1 MACKLLNV
9 KKTAANCQE
18 NFSGVGTR
26 VYVAL
31 ADNLVDGAVKWSDKF
46 AGFAS
51 SSFSAESFAKT
62 PSGEGTTSVSTGFY
76 AIDIKQKSGKIT
88 SESNP
93 QGGGFNNVFTG
104 VVNSNMDRFAYVAR
118 TINNVDTVWLIS
130 DGSDDGY
137 YVIYDPQFAPEFAL
151 SADTG
156 DTPDSDRGFTLTVT
170 ASPSRYPLAKWHG
183 TVPLAV
189 DGDEEIG
196 EKTQA

>member
-31 ADNLVDGAVKWSDKF
+31 ADKIIDGSVIWSDKF
-46 AGFAS
+46 AGFAP
-51 SSFSAESFAKT
+51 SSFSAASFAKEED
-62 PSGEGTTSVSTGFY
+62 GDSVVNGFY
-76 AIDIKQKSGKIT
+76 AIDIKQKSGKVT

-104 VVNSNMDRFAYVAR
+104 VVNSNMDRFAFIAR

-130 DGSDDGY
+130 DGSNDGY
-137 YVIYDPQFAPEFAL
+137 YVIYDPQFAPEFSL

-183 TVPLAV
+183 TVPLAS

-196 EKTQA
+196 EEA

>member
-1 MACKLLNV
+1 MACNLLNV

-18 NFSGVGTR
+18 NFSGVGSR
-26 VYVAL
+26 AYVAL
-31 ADNLVDGAVKWSDKF
+31 ADSLVEGAVKWSDKF
-46 AGFAS
+46 AGFAA
-51 SSFSAESFAKT
+51 SSFSAESFKDGA
-62 PSGEGTTSVSTGFY
+62 GFY
-76 AIDIKQKSGKIT
+76 AIDLKPKSGKVT

-93 QGGGFNNVFTG
+93 QGGGFNNAFTG
-104 VVNSNMDRFAYVAR
+104 IVNSNMDRFAYIAR

-156 DTPDSDRGFTLTVT
+156 DTPDSDRGFTLNVT

-183 TVPLAV
+183 VVPTAT

-196 EKTQA
+196 ETVQG

>member
-31 ADNLVDGAVKWSDKF
+31 ADSLKPGSVKWSDQF
-46 AGFAS
+46 AGFAA
-51 SSFSAESFAKT
+51 SSFAAESF
-62 PSGEGTTSVSTGFY
+62 EGGGFY

-104 VVNSNMDRFAYVAR
+104 VVNSNMDRFAYIAR
-118 TINNVDTVWLIS
+118 TINNVDTIWLIS

-183 TVPLAV
+183 VVPTAT

-196 EKTQA
+196 EKAQA

>member
-31 ADNLVDGAVKWSDKF
+31 ADSLKPGSVKWSDQF
-46 AGFAS
+46 AGFAA
-51 SSFSAESFAKT
+51 SSFAAESFD
-62 PSGEGTTSVSTGFY
+62 GGGFY

-104 VVNSNMDRFAYVAR
+104 VVNSNMDRFAFIAR
-118 TINNVDTVWLIS
+118 TINNIDTVWLIS

-183 TVPLAV
+183 VVPTAT

-196 EKTQA
+196 EKTQPES

>member
-31 ADNLVDGAVKWSDKF
+31 ADSLKPGAVKWSDKF

-51 SSFSAESFAKT
+51 TSFATESFV
-62 PSGEGTTSVSTGFY
+62 EGTGFY
-76 AIDIKQKSGKIT
+76 AIDIKQKSGKVT

-104 VVNSNMDRFAYVAR
+104 TVNSNMDRFAYIAR

-130 DGSDDGY
+130 DGSDNGY
-137 YVIYDPQFAPEFAL
+137 YVIYDPQFAPEFSL

-156 DTPDSDRGFTLTVT
+156 DAPDSDRGFTLTVT

-183 TVPLAV
+183 EVPVAT

-196 EKTQA
+196 ENVGA

>member
-31 ADNLVDGAVKWSDKF
+31 ADSLKPGSVKWSDQF
-46 AGFAS
+46 AGFAA
-51 SSFSAESFAKT
+51 SSFAAESFD
-62 PSGEGTTSVSTGFY
+62 GGGFY

-104 VVNSNMDRFAYVAR
+104 VVNSNMDRFAFIAR
-118 TINNVDTVWLIS
+118 TINNIDTVWLIS

-183 TVPLAV
+183 VVPTAT

-196 EKTQA
+196 EKTQGES

>member
-31 ADNLVDGAVKWSDKF
+31 ADSLVDGAVKWSDKF
-46 AGFAS
+46 AGFAA
-51 SSFSAESFAKT
+51 SSFSAESFKDGA
-62 PSGEGTTSVSTGFY
+62 GFY
-76 AIDIKQKSGKIT
+76 AIDLKQKSGKVT

-104 VVNSNMDRFAYVAR
+104 VVNSNMDRFAYIAR

-137 YVIYDPQFAPEFAL
+137 YVIYDPQFAPEFAM

-183 TVPLAV
+183 VVPTAT

-196 EKTQA
+196 ETTQG

>member
-31 ADNLVDGAVKWSDKF
+31 ADKLVDGSVVWSDEF
-46 AGFAS
+46 AGFAA
-51 SSFSAESFAKT
+51 SSFSTESFVKE
-62 PSGEGTTSVSTGFY
+62 GEGTSVVNGFY
-76 AIDIKQKSGKIT
+76 AIDIKQKSGKVT

-104 VVNSNMDRFAYVAR
+104 VVNSNMDRFAYIAR

-130 DGSDDGY
+130 DGSKDGY

-183 TVPLAV
+183 TVPMAS

-196 EKTQA
+196 EKA

>member
-31 ADNLVDGAVKWSDKF
+31 ADKLVDGSVVWSDEF
-46 AGFAS
+46 AGFAA
-51 SSFSAESFAKT
+51 SSFSTESFVKE
-62 PSGEGTTSVSTGFY
+62 GEGTSVVNGFY
-76 AIDIKQKSGKIT
+76 AIDIKQKSGKVT

-104 VVNSNMDRFAYVAR
+104 VVNSNMDRFAFIAR

-183 TVPLAV
+183 VVPTAT

-196 EKTQA
+196 EKAQV

>member
-31 ADNLVDGAVKWSDKF
+31 ADSLKPGSVKWSDQF
-46 AGFAS
+46 AGFAA
-51 SSFSAESFAKT
+51 SSFAAESFD
-62 PSGEGTTSVSTGFY
+62 GGGFY

-104 VVNSNMDRFAYVAR
+104 VVNSNMDRFAFIAR
-118 TINNVDTVWLIS
+118 TINNIDTVWLIS

-183 TVPLAV
+183 VVPTAT

-196 EKTQA
+196 EKTQAES

>member
-31 ADNLVDGAVKWSDKF
+31 ADSLKPGSVKWSDQF
-46 AGFAS
+46 AGFAA
-51 SSFSAESFAKT
+51 SSFAAESFD
-62 PSGEGTTSVSTGFY
+62 GGGFY

-104 VVNSNMDRFAYVAR
+104 VVNSNMDRFAFIAR
-118 TINNVDTVWLIS
+118 TINNVDTIWLIS

-170 ASPSRYPLAKWHG
+170 ASPSSYPLAKWHG
-183 TVPLAV
+183 VVPTAT

-196 EKTQA
+196 EKAQA

>member
-9 KKTAANCQE
+9 KKTATNCQE

-31 ADNLVDGAVKWSDKF
+31 AESLKPGSVKWSDQF
-46 AGFAS
+46 AGFAA
-51 SSFSAESFAKT
+51 SSFAAESFD
-62 PSGEGTTSVSTGFY
+62 GGGFY

-104 VVNSNMDRFAYVAR
+104 VVNSNMDRFAFIAR

-183 TVPLAV
+183 VVPTAT

-196 EKTQA
+196 EKTQAES

>member
-31 ADNLVDGAVKWSDKF
+31 ADSLKPGSVKWSDQF
-46 AGFAS
+46 AGFAA
-51 SSFSAESFAKT
+51 SSFAAESF
-62 PSGEGTTSVSTGFY
+62 EGGGFY

-104 VVNSNMDRFAYVAR
+104 VVNSNMDRFAFIAR

-137 YVIYDPQFAPEFAL
+137 HVIYDPQFAPEFAL

-183 TVPLAV
+183 VVPTAT

-196 EKTQA
+196 EKTQAES

>member
-31 ADNLVDGAVKWSDKF
+31 ADKLVDGSVVWSDEF
-46 AGFAS
+46 AGFAA
-51 SSFSAESFAKT
+51 SSFSTESFVKE
-62 PSGEGTTSVSTGFY
+62 GEGTSVVNGFY
-76 AIDIKQKSGKIT
+76 AIDIKQKSGKVT

-104 VVNSNMDRFAYVAR
+104 VVNSNMDRFAYIAR

-183 TVPLAV
+183 VVPTAT

-196 EKTQA
+196 EKAQA

>member
-31 ADNLVDGAVKWSDKF
+31 ADSLKPGSVKWSDQF

-51 SSFSAESFAKT
+51 SSFAADSFED
-62 PSGEGTTSVSTGFY
+62 GGFY

-104 VVNSNMDRFAYVAR
+104 VVNSNMDRFAFIAR

-130 DGSDDGY
+130 DGSKDGY

-183 TVPLAV
+183 TVPMAS

-196 EKTQA
+196 EKA

>member
-31 ADNLVDGAVKWSDKF
+31 ADSLKPGSVKWSDQF
-46 AGFAS
+46 AGFAA
-51 SSFSAESFAKT
+51 SSFAAESF
-62 PSGEGTTSVSTGFY
+62 EGGGFY

-93 QGGGFNNVFTG
+93 QGGGFNNVFSG
-104 VVNSNMDRFAYVAR
+104 VVNSNMDRFAFIAR

-183 TVPLAV
+183 VVPTAT

-196 EKTQA
+196 EKTQAGS

>member
-9 KKTAANCQE
+9 KKTATNCQE

-31 ADNLVDGAVKWSDKF
+31 AESLKPGSVKWSDQF
-46 AGFAS
+46 AGFAA
-51 SSFSAESFAKT
+51 SSFAAESFD
-62 PSGEGTTSVSTGFY
+62 GGGFY

-104 VVNSNMDRFAYVAR
+104 VVNSNMDRFAFIAR

-137 YVIYDPQFAPEFAL
+137 YVIYDSQFAPEFAL

-183 TVPLAV
+183 VVPTAT

-196 EKTQA
+196 EETEA